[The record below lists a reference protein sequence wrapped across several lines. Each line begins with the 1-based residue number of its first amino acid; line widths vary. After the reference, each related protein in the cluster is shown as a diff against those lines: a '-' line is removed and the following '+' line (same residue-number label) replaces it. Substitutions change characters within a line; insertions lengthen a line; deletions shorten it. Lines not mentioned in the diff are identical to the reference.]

1 MLKYNNI
8 LNRVGAN
15 VNDKINVIS
24 NPYVDNTRNKNMSI
38 YLENVKLKSA
48 INDSIQAFGEAKGL
62 MGKLNEKNGMKD
74 SWRSRILDILISLI
88 SKIAE
93 FVGSILGFRRKP
105 KDVSVKCVKM
115 IKAAID
121 KNPKH
126 FKGVLPKDV
135 FEIDG
140 WSKLVPQGTPKDR
153 DATNDRDNNRYSK
166 DYNPR
171 PEEAKDKG
179 RNEYPWKTK
188 FDTMKTTPFVEA
200 TTILSKILTEQ
211 DEDGFLNDSVMRQV
225 QRIWNNVEGSPIKG
239 IIQKM
244 TLTQLYFVKCISI
257 ATSNKALLGEMKEL
271 DDPVDDLYK
280 EMIRRCKSIE
290 KQATLVDASGMV
302 SAVSSSRFRP
312 LKKWLNMRRAF
323 LDEVTKS
330 DEYKSGK
337 IHYRVQNEL
346 KCIRILNDFYNIL
359 SESLLKIK
367 QVYIAY
373 SKTALAYTSLIIR
386 TYNRAE
392 EVK

>member
-1 MLKYNNI
+1 
-8 LNRVGAN
+8 
-15 VNDKINVIS
+15 
-24 NPYVDNTRNKNMSI
+24 
-38 YLENVKLKSA
+38 
-48 INDSIQAFGEAKGL
+48 
-62 MGKLNEKNGMKD
+62 
-74 SWRSRILDILISLI
+74 
-88 SKIAE
+88 
-93 FVGSILGFRRKP
+93 
-105 KDVSVKCVKM
+105 
-115 IKAAID
+115 
-121 KNPKH
+121 
-126 FKGVLPKDV
+126 
-135 FEIDG
+135 
-140 WSKLVPQGTPKDR
+140 
-153 DATNDRDNNRYSK
+153 
-166 DYNPR
+166 
-171 PEEAKDKG
+171 
-179 RNEYPWKTK
+179 
-188 FDTMKTTPFVEA
+188 
-200 TTILSKILTEQ
+200 
-211 DEDGFLNDSVMRQV
+211 
-225 QRIWNNVEGSPIKG
+225 
-239 IIQKM
+239 M

-386 TYNRAE
+386 AYNRAE